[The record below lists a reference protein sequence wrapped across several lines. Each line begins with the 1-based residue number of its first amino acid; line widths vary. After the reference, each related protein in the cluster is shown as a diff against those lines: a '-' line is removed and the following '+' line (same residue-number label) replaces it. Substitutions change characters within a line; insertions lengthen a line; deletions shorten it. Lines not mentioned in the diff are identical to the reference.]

1 MYYAHGG
8 DSLNISCG
16 QEGSSILI
24 KSGFPNSTDPLVL
37 QKMRQLNPT
46 ASGTQDRPLEKLCNG
61 QTLFCKSLGLKVLEW
76 DGAQFDPSKLRL
88 LNNEH
93 VTEIIQT
100 TRLGISKGH
109 SCNENLEYRFI
120 EAAFVSKC
128 TKNPLTMRSNK
139 PTITILHNYKTIP
152 S

>member
-1 MYYAHGG
+1 MSRAKIPYKWCHA
-8 DSLNISCG
+8 
-16 QEGSSILI
+16 
-24 KSGFPNSTDPLVL
+24 L
-37 QKMRQLNPT
+37 QKICQLNPSS
-46 ASGTQDRPLEKLCNG
+46 SGSQDRPMEKWCNG

-88 LNNEH
+88 LNNEP

-100 TRLGISKGH
+100 TRLGITKGH

-120 EAAFVSKC
+120 DSAFVSKC

-139 PTITILHNYKTIP
+139 PTVTIIQNYKPITSWHTQGILKKNNFP
-152 S
+152 YGVK